1 MPTRR
6 PKKLEPM
13 SIRLDP
19 DVKAAL
25 EAMAAVQERS
35 VSWVANKALR
45 QWFEANKAAIE
56 AAERQVGSQGKAK
69 SRPG

>member
-1 MPTRR
+1 MPTPRR

-25 EAMAAVQERS
+25 EALATAQERS
-35 VSWVANKALR
+35 LSWIANKALR
-45 QWFEANKAAIE
+45 QWVETNKAAI
-56 AAERQVGSQGKAK
+56 ADAERQVGRQAK
-69 SRPG
+69 SPSKS